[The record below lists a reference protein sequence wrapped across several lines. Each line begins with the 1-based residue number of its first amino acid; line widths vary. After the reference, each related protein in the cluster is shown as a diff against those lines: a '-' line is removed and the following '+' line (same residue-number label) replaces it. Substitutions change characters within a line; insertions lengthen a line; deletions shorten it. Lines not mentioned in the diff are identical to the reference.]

1 MGCRGA
7 QLYLSCYFNHI
18 HEHTWCFAACLLC
31 SQDTC
36 WKDLNSEHLLSRRVV
51 FPGPVQPVG
60 QWQWLQ
66 CAPCLL
72 HVQKTGF
79 WGPNS
84 AALVVQSA
92 LCTSQLSPSVLTRAR
107 AGVHFQSV
115 GLSPLLPLQSLVAPG
130 CHHELCQHVML
141 PTAMCQQQ
149 RERATPV
156 CSFHFG
162 CFFFK
167 YSG

>member
-92 LCTSQLSPSVLTRAR
+92 VYISTFPKCPDTCKDWGPLSKCGVITSPA
-107 AGVHFQSV
+107 
-115 GLSPLLPLQSLVAPG
+115 LQPLVAPG